1 MQSAWMRSAFGST
14 RMSRGEIISRR
25 SRMMAL
31 NTLASTVAV
40 ATPSTV
46 MWSTAT
52 KNRFISTFR
61 IPETT
66 RAWRGTFVSPTLR
79 KMAASK
85 L

>member
-1 MQSAWMRSAFGST
+1 
-14 RMSRGEIISRR
+14 MSRGEIISRR